1 MKNKIFNII
10 LLILVVIEIYYLH
23 NLYPASAE
31 IDILFLTLLF
41 AFGLT
46 LGVLVMSILQGKV
59 SLSAKAYKRELEKES
74 ISNLES
80 TSQIKVLEQ
89 KIIVL
94 EKALDQAL
102 NK

>member
-1 MKNKIFNII
+1 MG
-10 LLILVVIEIYYLH
+10 YQQDLH
-23 NLYPASAE
+23 SFREPP
-31 IDILFLTLLF
+31 LFFYVQLHF